1 MIPWLKLKQ
10 HVRSNE
16 RWETSLLSQKWLR
29 WIYENACQKYS
40 SSSNSLKFIK
50 IQGVV
55 KTITCERSAGLFS
68 HNYPFITVMSLDTCR
83 INIINI
89 EPDRRRNLR
98 TNLWKNIFWFLL
110 EKVTNFLPHFNKKI
124 RCLRRVARHS
134 NFRIRCHW
142 SIVTDV
148 QVLIFM

>member
-1 MIPWLKLKQ
+1 
-10 HVRSNE
+10 
-16 RWETSLLSQKWLR
+16 
-29 WIYENACQKYS
+29 
-40 SSSNSLKFIK
+40 
-50 IQGVV
+50 
-55 KTITCERSAGLFS
+55 
-68 HNYPFITVMSLDTCR
+68 MSLDTYR

-89 EPDRRRNLR
+89 EPDLRRNLR
-98 TNLWKNIFWFLL
+98 TNLWKNIFWFRL